1 MSTVTSPLNGGAKE
15 PSGQEVDGILKRD
28 EAKGGAVH
36 SFDPEATPAEKAAA
50 AGKARDQVKSIRK
63 QGGEHGG
70 TGESRS
76 HQPTHPFNGR

>member
-1 MSTVTSPLNGGAKE
+1 M
-15 PSGQEVDGILKRD
+15 
-28 EAKGGAVH
+28 H

-70 TGESRS
+70 TGESQFTTTYPPVQRALNS
-76 HQPTHPFNGR
+76 DFRRCSRYWGIQCGSYHHRLRCRRDFQGGA